1 MTTTIDLTK
10 DDVIT
15 AKLNDTTY
23 KITRDNLIKAVINGA
38 VKAQKNGVEIKFE
51 KLVCNMCAAVFYTE
65 TVMMVHELKVHWV
78 LRNGLTSFIVWE
90 KGEQIP
96 AAYMCIHCGG
106 GFPSVERL
114 KIHVTNIHGHRFVE
128 L

>member
-1 MTTTIDLTK
+1 MTTIDLTK
-10 DDVIT
+10 DYMIT
-15 AKLNDTTY
+15 AKVNDTTY
-23 KITRDNLIKAVINGA
+23 KITRDNLIKAVLNGA
-38 VKAQKNGVEIKFE
+38 VKAQKNGVEVKFE

-65 TVMMVHELKVHWV
+65 AAMMVHELKVHRV

-106 GFPSVERL
+106 GFPSVECYTCHEHTWL
-114 KIHVTNIHGHRFVE
+114 
-128 L
+128 